1 MAWNEPGG
9 EKRNPWNRPQQSQN
23 DLDEVLRNFQ
33 RRLSALFG
41 RGGGG
46 SLGGGQSSPGFG
58 KGVSSI
64 LVLIAAVWVGSGLYR
79 VDAQER
85 AVILRFGKY
94 IQTTGPGYNWHL
106 PWPIEQKIIV
116 NVSQQSSVTD
126 DARMLTADT
135 NLVEVK
141 SAVQYTQPD
150 PRKYLFRVNNV
161 EETLVQVS
169 ESAMREAV
177 GQASLDKALAFDP
190 SITERAKKLLQKTL
204 DNYDMGVNIIS
215 VNLERRGRSR
225 AGPRCAARR
234 HQGGQGPPALSAG
247 CRNLSQRCGAAR
259 ARPGRQELLDAEA
272 YRLQVLAL
280 AQGETSR
287 FDQVLSQYEHAPA
300 VTRERMY
307 LEAMENVYK
316 NSRKVIVDTKGGGN
330 MMYLPLDKLISAGP
344 QSISNPNDTM
354 TVPVAAAAGNP
365 SDAGGR
371 SLPRA
376 WGALM
381 QNRLLYILLAL
392 VAVILVV
399 RASVFTVSEGQ
410 LAIKSIGGEIV
421 DSNFQARAAFQDSA
435 GQRGEPVRRRGS

>member
-9 EKRNPWNRPQQSQN
+9 EKRNPWNRPQQAQN
-23 DLDEVLRNFQ
+23 DLDDVLRNFQ

-46 SLGGGQSSPGFG
+46 GSLGGGTASPGFG
-58 KGVSSI
+58 RGLSSI
-64 LVLIAAVWVGSGLYR
+64 LVLIGAVWIGSGLYR

-94 IQTTGPGYNWHL
+94 VQTTGPGYNWHL
-106 PWPIEQKIIV
+106 PWPIEQKNIV
-116 NVSQQSSVTD
+116 NVSQQFSVTD
-126 DARMLTADT
+126 DARMLTSDT

-141 SAVQYTQPD
+141 SAVQYTKPD

-190 SITERAKKLLQKTL
+190 SITDRAKVLLQRTL

-215 VNLERRGRSR
+215 VKLGDVIVPDPVQDAQRDAIKADKDRQRYQQDAETY
-225 AGPRCAARR
+225 
-234 HQGGQGPPALSAG
+234 
-247 CRNLSQRCGAAR
+247 RNDVVPR
-259 ARPGRQELLDAEA
+259 ARGQAAKNLLDAEA

-307 LEAMENVYK
+307 LETMENVYK
-316 NSRKVIVDTKGGGN
+316 NSRKVIVDTKGSN
-330 MMYLPLDKLISAGP
+330 SMMYLPLEKLISASP

-354 TVPVAAAAGNP
+354 TVAPARLPEIQVTPVEDP
-365 SDAGGR
+365 
-371 SLPRA
+371 
-376 WGALM
+376 
-381 QNRLLYILLAL
+381 
-392 VAVILVV
+392 
-399 RASVFTVSEGQ
+399 
-410 LAIKSIGGEIV
+410 
-421 DSNFQARAAFQDSA
+421 ARA
-435 GQRGEPVRRRGS
+435 RGVR